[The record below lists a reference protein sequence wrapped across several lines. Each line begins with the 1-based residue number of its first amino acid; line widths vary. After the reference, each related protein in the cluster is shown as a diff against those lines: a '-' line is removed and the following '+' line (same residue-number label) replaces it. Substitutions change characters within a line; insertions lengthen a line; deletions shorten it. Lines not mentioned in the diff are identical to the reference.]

1 MAIDANAITT
11 AFKGSS
17 KESQSFS
24 EALMPLLPVINLS
37 APNADNWQLLFD
49 LLYFTWTGEGGD
61 QVSVADL
68 DALSLKLSPFR
79 QQGAAVITNQQ
90 QDAVEFVA
98 ALNHLGINPSEALGL
113 CQKETQ
119 MMSSREDFLQGVVNS
134 PSPMPLVMA
143 LVKAIRAFYRANKRH
158 NPSRSSVL
166 KPLLL
171 AKEAVLKSRSTG
183 ADLQYEVAGAIAS
196 MMSQVRNNTASGFW
210 VINQANLE
218 RQAINEFA
226 YFFVFHVFE
235 GKLQG
240 SRAEVSSQ
248 RFKLLE
254 DSYWALYLLEQDKEN
269 QSS

>member
-1 MAIDANAITT
+1 MAIDANTIIT
-11 AFKGSS
+11 AFKGAS
-17 KESQSFS
+17 KEAQSFS
-24 EALMPLLPVINLS
+24 EALMPLLPVVNLS
-37 APNADNWQLLFD
+37 ALNAENWQFLFD
-49 LLYFTWTGEGGD
+49 LLYFTWTGSGGE
-61 QVSVADL
+61 QMSTSNL
-68 DALSLKLSPFR
+68 DALSLKLSPFQG
-79 QQGAAVITNQQ
+79 QQKIIGKQQ
-90 QDAVEFVA
+90 QDAAEFAA
-98 ALNHLGINPSEALGL
+98 ALHHLGISPSDALSLSYKEAEMARHREALS
-113 CQKETQ
+113 QQ
-119 MMSSREDFLQGVVNS
+119 AAAH
-134 PSPMPLVMA
+134 PSPIPLVVE
-143 LVKAIRAFYRANKRH
+143 LVEKSRAFYRANKRH

-196 MMSQVRNNTASGFW
+196 MMAQIRGNTASGFW

-218 RQAINEFA
+218 RQTINEFA

-254 DSYWALYLLEQDKEN
+254 DAYWALYLLEQDKEN

>member
-1 MAIDANAITT
+1 
-11 AFKGSS
+11 
-17 KESQSFS
+17 
-24 EALMPLLPVINLS
+24 MPLLPVINLS

-49 LLYFTWTGEGGD
+49 LLYFTWTGMGGD

-79 QQGAAVITNQQ
+79 QQGAVITNQQ

-98 ALNHLGINPSEALGL
+98 ALNHLGINPGEALSL
-113 CQKETQ
+113 CHKEAQ
-119 MMSSREDFLQGVVNS
+119 MMSNREASSQQVATH
-134 PSPMPLVMA
+134 PSPMPLVME
-143 LVKAIRAFYRANKRH
+143 LVKATRAFYRANKRH

-166 KPLLL
+166 KPLHI
-171 AKEAVLKSRSTG
+171 AKEVVLKSRSTG
-183 ADLQYEVAGAIAS
+183 ADLQYEVAGAVAS
-196 MMSQVRNNTASGFW
+196 MMTQVRGNTASGFW
-210 VINQANLE
+210 VINQPELE

-235 GKLQG
+235 GKFKG

-254 DSYWALYLLEQDKEN
+254 DAYWALYLLEQDKEN
-269 QSS
+269 KS